1 MSRETKAA
9 ITYQP
14 ASDTTL
20 AFLREDAQCSNA
32 TLETVR
38 VSRVVVGEVLARLDA
53 AESQVAAA
61 REKWMKALD
70 LNTANRERADFA
82 EARLSAAQWGVN
94 VEVDTDPPKP
104 PYGSP
109 ERVE

>member
-1 MSRETKAA
+1 MRYE
-9 ITYQP
+9 P

-20 AFLREDAQCSNA
+20 AFLRQDAEASDA
-32 TLETVR
+32 ILETVR

-53 AESQVAAA
+53 AEARLAAA

-70 LNTANRERADFA
+70 MNTRSQERADYFNA
-82 EARLSAAQWGVN
+82 LHNASQEAVH
-94 VEVDTDPPKP
+94 VEVNADPPKP

-109 ERVE
+109 EREEFDRD